1 MSLRV
6 DDQLIES
13 IVAGVM
19 DRLRERAAP
28 SATAPVTNARPTQTA
43 TQAATLKTP
52 ADDEP
57 IRILSRV
64 VTEAVLEDQLAGKR
78 LVQFAANS
86 VLTPTARDYLRIHK
100 IEWSRGAAP
109 GGNAAPTDA
118 PRILA
123 IVVHEA
129 ATIQSILRDRLPG
142 ARQELLGCVDDAARL
157 AAAELA
163 RGAVDTVFIFARQTH
178 RAVCLANRQRAV
190 RAAAPRDLMDIS
202 LIRAQL
208 RVNTWCLD
216 PTGRGPFEL
225 RNMLKTIAEDWKRAK
240 D

>member
-19 DRLRERAAP
+19 DRLRERNALATTAAP
-28 SATAPVTNARPTQTA
+28 VLHAKPSNTPAAPD
-43 TQAATLKTP
+43 QAAAKS
-52 ADDEP
+52 DEP
-57 IRILSRV
+57 VRIMSRV
-64 VTEAVLEDQLAGKR
+64 VTEAVLEDQLAGR
-78 LVQFAANS
+78 RHVQFTANS

-100 IEWSRGAAP
+100 IEWSRGAAR
-109 GGNAAPTDA
+109 GGHTVTADTF
-118 PRILA
+118 RVLA
-123 IVVHEA
+123 ILVHEA
-129 ATIQSILRDRLPG
+129 EALQAILRDRLPD

-157 AAAELA
+157 AASELA
-163 RGAVDTVFIFARQTH
+163 RGAVETVFIFARQTH

-202 LIRAQL
+202 LIQGQL

-225 RNMLKTIAEDWKRAK
+225 RNMLKRITENLSRSQG
-240 D
+240 